1 MEKCKL
7 IQLYREFVSLNQLDP
22 KDVIVG
28 AGSSMVMLG
37 LRGETNDIDIT
48 TSSEIFNRFK
58 DAGCPASIYPATG
71 SNSAT
76 DFVKAT
82 EFIDLHIHSDR
93 EVITEMEDG
102 VCFESAETVLAFKQA
117 LNRPKDQADI
127 KALIKYINLKKFN
140 SILPVNPHS

>member
-28 AGSSMVMLG
+28 AGGSMVMLG

-58 DAGCPASIYPATG
+58 DAGYPASIYPATG
-71 SNSAT
+71 SNSAIE
-76 DFVKAT
+76 FVKAT
-82 EFIDLHIHSDR
+82 EFIDLHTHSDR